1 MLRTNEDIAVYI
13 LCGGKSSRMNTEK
26 GLVEFQGKTFLQWIL
41 DAVTPLTSDITLVTK
56 NAAYVSYGLPII
68 PDVVEDQ
75 GPVGGIYTAL
85 VDSSSRYNLILSC
98 DIPKITTE
106 LLTSLIQFAIGTD
119 KDVCIL
125 SDGKHDYPLIGC
137 YQKSLL
143 PVFQNAIEQHHLK
156 LCLLV
161 DSLRNQKL
169 VITSKDKAAI
179 RNINTQAELLS
190 LT

>member
-1 MLRTNEDIAVYI
+1 MPRINEDIVGYI

-26 GLVEFQGKTFLQWIL
+26 GLVEFQGKTFLKWIL

-56 NAAYVSYGLPII
+56 NAAYTSYGLPMI
-68 PDVVEDQ
+68 PDLVEDQ

-85 VDSSSRYNLILSC
+85 ADSSSRYNLILSC
-98 DIPKITTE
+98 DIPMITTE
-106 LLTSLIQFAIGTD
+106 VLTFLIQSSISSD
-119 KDVCIL
+119 SDVCIL

-137 YQKSLL
+137 YQKSLFS
-143 PVFQNAIEQHHLK
+143 VFQNAIEQHHLK
-156 LCLLV
+156 LCPLV
-161 DSLRNQKL
+161 DSLMHQKL
-169 VITSKDKAAI
+169 VITSKDQAAI

>member
-1 MLRTNEDIAVYI
+1 MLRSNEDIAVYI

-26 GLVEFQGKTFLQWIL
+26 GLVEFHGKSFLQWIL
-41 DAVTPLTSDITLVTK
+41 DAVTPMTSTITLVTK
-56 NAAYVSYGLPII
+56 NVAYACFGLPMI
-68 PDVVEDQ
+68 PDLVEDQ

-85 VDSSSRYNLILSC
+85 ADSSFRYNLILSC

-106 LLTSLIQFAIGTD
+106 VLSALIQTAKGSD
-119 KDVCIL
+119 KDVFIL

-143 PVFQNAIEQHHLK
+143 QAFQYAIEQQHLK
-156 LCLLV
+156 LCPLV
-161 DSLRNQKL
+161 DSLRHQKL
-169 VITSKDKAAI
+169 VITPKDQAAI
-179 RNINTQAELLS
+179 RNINTQEELLS

>member
-1 MLRTNEDIAVYI
+1 MPRINEEIAVYI

-56 NAAYVSYGLPII
+56 NAAYACYGLPII

-106 LLTSLIQFAIGTD
+106 VLTSLIQFAIGTD

-156 LCLLV
+156 LCPLV

-169 VITSKDKAAI
+169 LITSKDQATI

>member
-1 MLRTNEDIAVYI
+1 MLRINEDIAVYI

-26 GLVEFQGKTFLQWIL
+26 GLVKFQGKTFLQWIL

-56 NAAYVSYGLPII
+56 NAAYVSYGI
-68 PDVVEDQ
+68 PMISDLVEDQ

-85 VDSSSRYNLILSC
+85 ADSSTRHNLLLSC

-106 LLTSLIQFAIGTD
+106 VLTFLIQSSISSD
-119 KDVCIL
+119 NDVCIL

-143 PVFQNAIEQHHLK
+143 PVFQYAIEHQHLK
-156 LCLLV
+156 LCPLV

-169 VITSKDKAAI
+169 VITPKYQAAI
-179 RNINTQAELLS
+179 RNINTQKELLS

>member
-85 VDSSSRYNLILSC
+85 ADSSSRYNLILSC

-106 LLTSLIQFAIGTD
+106 VLTSLIQFAMGTN

-125 SDGKHDYPLIGC
+125 SDGKYDYPLIGC
-137 YQKSLL
+137 YQKSLFS
-143 PVFQNAIEQHHLK
+143 VFQNAIKQNHLK
-156 LCLLV
+156 LCPLV
-161 DSLRNQKL
+161 NGLRNQKL
-169 VITSKDKAAI
+169 VITSKDQAAI